1 MAVLSHSTIEDTRMT
16 RSSDATIHP
25 KGAAI
30 GSVGGRVFAFSIA
43 VLVVGCLF
51 WTGQEKPLPALPWAA
66 AFLFLAVEQDV
77 RQLRIPN
84 WLTFPSLLLAIVL
97 AAVTAGWAGA
107 GAAAAG
113 AGLAFALLFVP
124 FACRWVGAGDVKAA
138 MVLGALWGTELFL
151 PICWWMVV
159 MGGVL
164 AIALVAIRG
173 GLVDLASRWFRSLQL
188 TVLTRRPTYCAP
200 AATSAA
206 GGGLPFAV
214 AMGMGAVAYQIWG
227 MPWF

>member
-1 MAVLSHSTIEDTRMT
+1 MP
-16 RSSDATIHP
+16 RSSDA
-25 KGAAI
+25 GAT
-30 GSVGGRVFAFSIA
+30 VGKRAFALAAA

-51 WTGQEKPLPALPWAA
+51 WTAQEKPLPALPWAA

-77 RQLRIPN
+77 RRLRIPN
-84 WLTFPSLLLAIVL
+84 WLTFPSLMFAIVL
-97 AAVTAGWAGA
+97 GGVTAGWEGT

-151 PICWWMVV
+151 PVCWWMVV
-159 MGGVL
+159 MGGAI
-164 AIALVAIRG
+164 AIALVAVRG
-173 GLVDLASRWFRSLQL
+173 GLIDLASRWLRSLQL
-188 TVLTRRPTYCAP
+188 TVLTRRPTYFAP
-200 AATSAA
+200 ASSSAA
-206 GGGLPFAV
+206 AGGLPFAV
-214 AMGMGAVAYQIWG
+214 AMGLGAVAYQTWG